1 MIIQFIKEIFHERKV
16 VWQLAKN
23 DCKARFASAGLGVI
37 WVFLQ
42 PLLNILILWF
52 VFQVGFRSMPVEDTP
67 FIVWYIPAFLSWN
80 YFTEGVSQ
88 AANSLL
94 EYSYLVKKVN
104 FKVSIIPVIKVLS
117 ASIVHAAFVLF
128 IVLINL
134 LYGRPVNVYFFQ
146 MLYYWLCAFCLL
158 LGLAWLLAA
167 VSAFIRDVGN
177 LVAVVLQIGFWATPL
192 FWDPSTLDP
201 FVQKVLKLNPMY
213 YVCMGY
219 RESIVSQIGFWQHK
233 NLSLYFWAWVIV
245 MFVVGIR
252 LFRKLQPHFDD
263 VL

>member
-1 MIIQFIKEIFHERKV
+1 MISFVKEVIAERKI

-42 PLLNILILWF
+42 PLLNILVLWF
-52 VFQVGFRSMPVEDTP
+52 VFQIGFKSMPVEDTP

-80 YFTEGVSQ
+80 YFSEGVSQ

-104 FKVSIIPVIKVLS
+104 FKVSIIPAIKVLS
-117 ASIVHAAFVLF
+117 SSIVHAAFILF
-128 IVLINL
+128 IVLISL
-134 LYGRPVNVYFFQ
+134 LYGRPLDLYYLQ
-146 MLYYWLCAFCLL
+146 MLYYFLCTFFLL
-158 LGLAWLLAA
+158 LGLGWLLAS

-192 FWDPSTLDP
+192 FWDPSTLEP
-201 FVQKVLKLNPMY
+201 FVQKILKLNPMY
-213 YVCMGY
+213 YICMGY
-219 RESIVSQIGFWQHK
+219 RESVVSRIGFWEHP
-233 NLSLYFWAWVIV
+233 LLTLYFWIWVIV
-245 MFVVGIR
+245 MFVVGVR

>member
-1 MIIQFIKEIFHERKV
+1 MYTQFIKEIFSERKIL
-16 VWQLAKN
+16 WQLAKN
-23 DCKARFASAGLGVI
+23 DCKSRFASAGLGVV

-42 PLLNILILWF
+42 PLLNILILWY
-52 VFQVGFRSMPVEDTP
+52 VFQVGFKSMPVEDTP

-88 AANSLL
+88 GANSLL

-117 ASIVHAAFVLF
+117 ASIVHVAFILF
-128 IVLINL
+128 IVAVSL
-134 LYGRPVNVYFFQ
+134 LYGRGFNVYYFQ
-146 MLYYWLCAFCLL
+146 MLYYFFCTFCLL
-158 LGLAWLLAA
+158 LGFGWLLSS

-192 FWDPSTLDP
+192 FWDPTQLDP
-201 FVQKVLKLNPMY
+201 FVQNVLKINPMY

-219 RESIVSQIGFWQHK
+219 RESIVNQVGFWEHPG
-233 NLSLYFWAWVIV
+233 LTIYFWMWVIIL
-245 MFVVGIR
+245 FVGGIR
-252 LFRKLQPHFDD
+252 LFRDLQPHFDD